1 MWDSNENFLQCL
13 FFLTYVTPV
22 DLLNSDLYVW
32 DTNILIS
39 STKHNL
45 NCVIV

>member
-1 MWDSNENFLQCL
+1 MKTFYSAFLKI
-13 FFLTYVTPV
+13 YVTPI
-22 DLLNSDLYVW
+22 DLLNFDLCIW

-39 STKHNL
+39 PTKHNL